1 MRSVLT
7 KRLLLTAS
15 FFLSSQA
22 INPAW
27 SVTPKKQMF
36 NSAPLSETELLNV
49 KNIITKSYSKKGEEV
64 NKVYLQKDSD
74 YSLSGYVLAKSKNLA
89 DQNQPA
95 PLIEYSCTAS
105 KSLDGSISW
114 SCSPKSRSSTQLPR

>member
-74 YSLSGYVLAKSKNLA
+74 YSLSGYVLAKSKNLV